1 MLSGPLQGGVCERF
15 GGMYRVRFDLF
26 IALRYLFSKR
36 EQKFISVIS
45 WTAVLGVA
53 LGVGALVVVMGVM
66 NGFTTDLRDKIIGA
80 TSHAIVFDGAGHVY
94 PTDELMDA
102 IRSVD
107 GVVGATPFIY
117 SELMVSSSS
126 GGKGVVLRGIDPSSA
141 IGTIGVLD
149 KIVEGSARDLDA
161 SGPVP
166 GIIVGIDL
174 AKRLALNVGS
184 RVNMI
189 APSGQSTSAGYT
201 PKVQAFRVVGIF
213 SLGMFEYD
221 SSLAFVS
228 LPVARSVLGWGNGAV
243 SGIEIAMNDPNQAE
257 VIGAKIIDTIGGTYY
272 IQTWMRMNANLFAAL
287 ELEKTAMAVILFLV
301 VVVGAFSI
309 ITSLV
314 MLVMEKTRDIAILMS
329 LGAKR
334 VTIRSIFV
342 IEGLLIGFLG
352 TSLGYALGLT
362 ACWLLKKYRFIKLPK
377 GVYSLDYLPVLLETA
392 DLVIIGVS
400 AMIIC
405 FLATLYPA
413 RKASHLEPVS
423 ALRHE

>member
-1 MLSGPLQGGVCERF
+1 M
-15 GGMYRVRFDLF
+15 RFDF
-26 IALRYLFSKR
+26 YVALRYLFSKR

-53 LGVGALVVVMGVM
+53 LGVGALVVVLGVM

-80 TSHAIVFDGAGHVY
+80 TSHAVIFDGMGHVT
-94 PTDELMDA
+94 PTEELLTA

-107 GVVGATPFIY
+107 GVIGATPFIY
-117 SELMVSSSS
+117 SELMVSSST
-126 GGKGVVLRGIDPSSA
+126 GGKGIVLRGIDPKSA
-141 IGTIGVLD
+141 VGTIGVLD
-149 KIVEGSARDLDA
+149 KIVEGSVDGLETSD
-161 SGPVP
+161 GLP
-166 GIIVGIDL
+166 GIIVGLDL

-189 APSGQSTSAGYT
+189 APSGQSTAAGYT
-201 PKVQAFRVVGIF
+201 PKVKPFRVVAIF
-213 SLGMFEYD
+213 SMGMFEYD

-228 LPVARSVLGWGNGAV
+228 LPAAREILGWTTDV
-243 SGIEIAMNDPNQAE
+243 VTGIEVAVNDPNDAE
-257 VIGAKIIDTIGGTYY
+257 IISERIVDTIRGSFYV
-272 IQTWMRMNANLFAAL
+272 QTWMRMNANLFAAL
-287 ELEKTAMAVILFLV
+287 QLEKTAMSIILFLV

-334 VTIRSIFV
+334 TTIRSIFV
-342 IEGLLIGFLG
+342 IEGLLIGLLG
-352 TSLGYALGLT
+352 TSLGYILGLT

-377 GVYSLDYLPVLLETA
+377 GVYSLDYLPVLLHA
-392 DLVIIGVS
+392 SDLVIIGVA
-400 AMIIC
+400 AMLIC
-405 FLATLYPA
+405 FLATIYPA
-413 RKASHLEPVS
+413 RKAANLEPVS

>member
-1 MLSGPLQGGVCERF
+1 M
-15 GGMYRVRFDLF
+15 RFDF
-26 IALRYLFSKR
+26 YVALRYLFSKR

-53 LGVGALVVVMGVM
+53 LGVGALVVVLGVM

-80 TSHAIVFDGAGHVY
+80 TSHAVIFDGMGHVT
-94 PTDELMDA
+94 PTEELLTA

-107 GVVGATPFIY
+107 GVIGATPFIY
-117 SELMVSSSS
+117 SELMVSSST
-126 GGKGVVLRGIDPSSA
+126 GGKGIVLRGIDPKSA
-141 IGTIGVLD
+141 VGTIGVLD
-149 KIVEGSARDLDA
+149 KIVEGSVDGLEA
-161 SGPVP
+161 SDGLP
-166 GIIVGIDL
+166 GIIVGLDL

-189 APSGQSTSAGYT
+189 APSGQSTAAGYT
-201 PKVQAFRVVGIF
+201 PKVKPFRVVAIF
-213 SLGMFEYD
+213 SMGMFEYD

-228 LPVARSVLGWGNGAV
+228 LPAAREILGWTTDV
-243 SGIEIAMNDPNQAE
+243 VTGIEVAVNDPNDAE
-257 VIGAKIIDTIGGTYY
+257 IISERVVDTIRGSFYV
-272 IQTWMRMNANLFAAL
+272 QTWMRMNANLFAAL
-287 ELEKTAMAVILFLV
+287 QLEKTAMSIILFLV

-334 VTIRSIFV
+334 TTIRSIFV
-342 IEGLLIGFLG
+342 IEGLLIGLLG
-352 TSLGYALGLT
+352 TSLGYILGLT

-377 GVYSLDYLPVLLETA
+377 GVYSLDYLPVLLHA
-392 DLVIIGVS
+392 SDLVIIGVA
-400 AMIIC
+400 AMLIC
-405 FLATLYPA
+405 FLATIYPA
-413 RKASHLEPVS
+413 RKAANLEPVS